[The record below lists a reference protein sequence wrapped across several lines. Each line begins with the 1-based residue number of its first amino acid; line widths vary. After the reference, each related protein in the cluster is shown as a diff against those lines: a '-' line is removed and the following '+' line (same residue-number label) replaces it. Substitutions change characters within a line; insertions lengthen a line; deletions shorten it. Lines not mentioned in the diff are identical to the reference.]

1 MPLEIAA
8 NNHRFPITVVMP
20 VRNEAAFIE
29 QSLGSVIAQDYPAAL
44 LEIIVVDGMSDDG
57 TREIIR
63 DLIDR
68 QQLSAGTGP
77 RSHADAPS
85 LMMLDNPSH
94 TVPFALNIALE
105 HARGMVIVRVD
116 GHCEIPKDYVSRCVD
131 ELIQSRADCAGGVIK
146 TVGLT
151 PVANYIA
158 VAQSS
163 MFGVGGA
170 AFRTGRTKPGLT
182 DTLAFGAYRRDVFDR
197 LGAFDVE
204 MVRNQD
210 DEFNYRLLH
219 SGGKIW
225 MNPSIE
231 AIYYSR
237 ASVSGLWKQYLQY
250 GCWKVRVLQKHPG
263 QMRVRQFAPAALV
276 ALVLV
281 LAILALFARGV
292 LFLAFGL
299 MTLYLAVLVIATLS
313 AVRKVGTRSFATIAF
328 AFIAL
333 HWGYGLGF
341 LFGLVKF
348 WNRWGERI
356 KNPVCVDSTG
366 QGTEP

>member
-1 MPLEIAA
+1 MPLEIIAS
-8 NNHRFPITVVMP
+8 NSLDHPCNTTGEPRGRQRLPVTVVMP

-29 QSLGSVIAQDYPAAL
+29 QSLGSVIVQDYPAAL

-68 QQLSAGTGP
+68 QQLSAGAGP
-77 RSHADAPS
+77 RSRGGAPS
-85 LMMLDNPSH
+85 LMMLDNPSQ

-105 HARGMVIVRVD
+105 RARGNVIVRVD

-151 PVANYIA
+151 PAAKYIA

-170 AFRTGRTKPGLT
+170 AFRTGRTRPGLT
-182 DTLAFGAYRRDVFDR
+182 DTLAFGAYRREVFDR

-204 MVRNQD
+204 LVRNQD

-225 MNPSIE
+225 LEPSIQ

-237 ASVSGLWKQYLQY
+237 ASISELWKQYLQY
-250 GCWKVRVLQKHPG
+250 GFWKVRVLQKHPS
-263 QMRVRQFAPAALV
+263 QMRLRQFAPAAFV
-276 ALVLV
+276 ALILV
-281 LAILALFARGV
+281 SAIVAPFARDALYV
-292 LFLAFGL
+292 AFGSVA
-299 MTLYLAVLVIATLS
+299 LYLAALLVAAIS
-313 AVRKVGTRSFATIAF
+313 AARKVGTRSFAIVPF

-333 HWGYGLGF
+333 HSGYGLGF
-341 LFGLVKF
+341 LFGLLRF
-348 WNRWGERI
+348 WNRWGE
-356 KNPVCVDSTG
+356 
-366 QGTEP
+366 